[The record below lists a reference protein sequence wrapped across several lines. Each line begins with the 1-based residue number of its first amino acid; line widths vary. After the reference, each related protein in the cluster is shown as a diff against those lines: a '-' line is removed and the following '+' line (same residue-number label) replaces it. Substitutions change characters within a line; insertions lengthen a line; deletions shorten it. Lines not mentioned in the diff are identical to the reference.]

1 MTNRHRLIGPQS
13 RASAAL
19 GPAPAPHARRRSPQP
34 RHGAA
39 DMRTLLEMAEGLG
52 GALSQ
57 REIAER
63 VCEAVCRLLPGVD
76 RASMYMAGERQDSA
90 TLLAARGYSDDA
102 PDRAPM
108 LPIDASSL
116 AGRALLTHRTQR
128 RTDPPETSA
137 QRSVPPDHTA
147 ASAPASDDGAAHT
160 LRELAPRSMVAV
172 PLPRLDAPAGATG
185 SPAMGV
191 LCLSAST
198 RYLEHPRI
206 RPFLSALAHIVAQ
219 ALLRARDSL
228 RETPAARHAHELAT
242 VLESLEDAIWVVD
255 REGTAVPINPAAM
268 RASGVTDARDA
279 AAQWNPLI
287 DPRDFVGLPLP
298 RAARPIT
305 RALAGERFPYQLIRS
320 LHPETKQEICLR
332 VAGAP
337 LHDAAGATVGAV
349 ISGNDI
355 TYRLTLD
362 RQRDII
368 LAAAG
373 HDLRNPLTAL
383 KGTLQMMVKHDDATV
398 DKRHGESLQRMER
411 QVNRITRI
419 VGDVMDVALLAE
431 KRLTLNRRETDL
443 VTLVRELVDEE
454 QLFAERHTILCHS
467 DEDSLIGHWDRDRLE
482 RVLVNLIDNATKFS
496 PDGGVITV
504 RVWRE
509 RPTRDTSGARA
520 RISIADT
527 GQGIAAEK
535 LERIF
540 EWFYRAPES
549 AESTLGSGIG
559 LAISREVLAA
569 HGGRIWATSP
579 GLGRGST
586 FHLSLPS

>member
-1 MTNRHRLIGPQS
+1 
-13 RASAAL
+13 
-19 GPAPAPHARRRSPQP
+19 
-34 RHGAA
+34 
-39 DMRTLLEMAEGLG
+39 MRTLLEIAEGLT

-57 REIAER
+57 HDVAER

-76 RASMYMAGERQDSA
+76 RASIHMASERQDSA
-90 TLLAARGYSDDA
+90 TLLAARGYPDDA

-128 RTDPPETSA
+128 RTDHPEPSA
-137 QRSVPPDHTA
+137 QPSVPPDQTA
-147 ASAPASDDGAAHT
+147 ASAPPSDDDAAHT

-172 PLPRLDAPAGATG
+172 PLPRLDAPAGATSG
-185 SPAMGV
+185 PAMGV

-206 RPFLSALAHIVAQ
+206 RPFLSALAHVVAQ
-219 ALLRARDSL
+219 ALLRAQDSQ
-228 RETPAARHAHELAT
+228 RATPAARHAHELAT

-255 REGTAVPINPAAM
+255 RAGAAVAINSAAM
-268 RASGVTDARDA
+268 RASGVADARDA

-287 DPRDFVGLPLP
+287 DPHDLVGLPLP

-305 RALAGERFPYQLIRS
+305 RALAGERFTYQLIRS
-320 LHPETKQEICLR
+320 QHPETKREICLR

-337 LHDAAGATVGAV
+337 LYDAAGAIVGAV

-383 KGTLQMMVKHDDATV
+383 KGTLQMMMTHDDATV
-398 DKRHGESLQRMER
+398 DKRHGESLRRMDR

-431 KRLTLNRRETDL
+431 NRLTLNRRATDL
-443 VTLVRELVDEE
+443 VALVREVVDEE
-454 QLFAERHTILCHS
+454 QLFAERHTILCHPA
-467 DEDSLIGHWDRDRLE
+467 EDSLIGQWDRDRLE
-482 RVLVNLIDNATKFS
+482 RVLVNLIDNAAKFS
-496 PDGGVITV
+496 PDGGAITL

-509 RPTRDTSGARA
+509 RPSRDTGGGARA

-527 GQGIAAEK
+527 GHGIAAEQI
-535 LERIF
+535 ERIF
-540 EWFYRAPES
+540 DWFYRAPES
-549 AESTLGSGIG
+549 AATTLGSGIG